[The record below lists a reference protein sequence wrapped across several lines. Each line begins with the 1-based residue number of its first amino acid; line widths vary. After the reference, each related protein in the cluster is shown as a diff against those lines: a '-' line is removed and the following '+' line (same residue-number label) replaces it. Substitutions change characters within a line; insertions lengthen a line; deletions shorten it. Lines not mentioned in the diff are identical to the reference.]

1 MPLKQ
6 YFTGVLHRL
15 QKGPG
20 YTYKELLV
28 WYCDNTNTHGPKRI
42 IREGPKKRVFWF
54 FLVLLSVSLL
64 ILHWGIV
71 VQGYF
76 SYGVTLSLS
85 VGFKAM
91 AFPAVTVCNAS
102 PFKYSKVRHL
112 LKELDALTEA
122 ALERILQSK
131 HGDAI
136 SAPPLNSSETV
147 SQRLDLKL
155 WNQIPLVLIDESD
168 PDHPVII
175 DLFETDQSGSGTRPN
190 SSSPALSN
198 VTSEAKKHKVAV
210 KLCSHKDTPQCIYR
224 NFTSAAQAVTEWYIL
239 QSTSIL
245 SKVPLQ
251 ERIRMGY
258 QPEDMILAC
267 MYGAEPC
274 SYRNF
279 TQIYH
284 PDHGN
289 CYIFNWGMD
298 EEALISSNPRAKFG
312 LQLILDI
319 GQQDYI
325 PYLTSTAGARL
336 MLHKQKSFPFP
347 KDQGIYA
354 MSGTETSISVLV
366 DELVQLGYPYNNCTT
381 DGSDVPV
388 KNLYNKYNTSYSIQT
403 EGVQEPALLTPART
417 DSPTRDDLEEE
428 LDLPSTPGTYEAA
441 RDLIDMMVQYPASQ
455 TRAPTAASCLAPRVI
470 TAPVMTPMAAPA
482 LMAAPPLTHHRGK
495 PMMLRHRSPSP
506 RHHRAPLPRGP
517 VQNTRQCPTRNR
529 LCPDASTTAPGPG
542 PDPGTEGRRN
552 NQHQS
557 PLGHPSGRAQCN
569 GLFGPPG
576 PTTRLQVRDLGWV
589 SVVSAPHA
597 PPSAMSMAHYT
608 PMAPEDPL
616 WDRAVERPRTSTAP
630 PPPTSMAPE
639 PPVAGC
645 SEVADP
651 ASREPEGQEDPVPGT
666 SSSSLPDEAVAGT
679 STTLPPMDTK
689 GHQDLLRR
697 VAVNLNLQ
705 AEEVMEDSDPMVDV
719 LTPEGPSRVALP
731 LIRTIQNTTK
741 VLWQTL
747 ASKPPTA
754 KGVERCYFVPQ
765 KGYGHLFTHPQ
776 PGTLVVD
783 EANHKEWQ
791 ARLSHVTPRS
801 WISLAVKSGSES
813 AGGA

>member
-1 MPLKQ
+1 MHLGAGSAMPLKQ

-388 KNLYNKYNTSYSIQT
+388 KNLYNKYNTSYSIQACLRSCFQAQMFENCGCGHYLFPLP
-403 EGVQEPALLTPART
+403 EGVNYCNSEDDPDWAYCYSSLRASMGHRQSCIDSCKDTCNNTQFKMTISVAGWPSEVSEDWIFHILSYERNLSTNVTLDRNGIVKLNIYFEEYNYRTTSESVATTLFLLVSQLEGLFSFWMGGSVLCLIEFGEIIIDFLWVTIINIISWCKGLKQKRALAQYPDTP
-417 DSPTRDDLEEE
+417 PTVSELSQAHVNFGFQREESHFNPNNE
-428 LDLPSTPGTYEAA
+428 TYPNEEIPPEPGT
-441 RDLIDMMVQYPASQ
+441 
-455 TRAPTAASCLAPRVI
+455 
-470 TAPVMTPMAAPA
+470 
-482 LMAAPPLTHHRGK
+482 PPPHYDS
-495 PMMLRHRSPSP
+495 LRIQ
-506 RHHRAPLPRGP
+506 PLDFTESDHDGGG
-517 VQNTRQCPTRNR
+517 QINTKCN
-529 LCPDASTTAPGPG
+529 L
-542 PDPGTEGRRN
+542 
-552 NQHQS
+552 S
-557 PLGHPSGRAQCN
+557 PLSNCPNEEPGLPGLCN
-569 GLFGPPG
+569 
-576 PTTRLQVRDLGWV
+576 
-589 SVVSAPHA
+589 
-597 PPSAMSMAHYT
+597 
-608 PMAPEDPL
+608 
-616 WDRAVERPRTSTAP
+616 
-630 PPPTSMAPE
+630 
-639 PPVAGC
+639 
-645 SEVADP
+645 
-651 ASREPEGQEDPVPGT
+651 
-666 SSSSLPDEAVAGT
+666 SL
-679 STTLPPMDTK
+679 
-689 GHQDLLRR
+689 
-697 VAVNLNLQ
+697 
-705 AEEVMEDSDPMVDV
+705 
-719 LTPEGPSRVALP
+719 
-731 LIRTIQNTTK
+731 
-741 VLWQTL
+741 
-747 ASKPPTA
+747 
-754 KGVERCYFVPQ
+754 
-765 KGYGHLFTHPQ
+765 
-776 PGTLVVD
+776 
-783 EANHKEWQ
+783 
-791 ARLSHVTPRS
+791 
-801 WISLAVKSGSES
+801 
-813 AGGA
+813 

>member
-6 YFTGVLHRL
+6 YFIGVLHRL

-64 ILHWGIV
+64 ILHWGTV

-76 SYGVTLSLS
+76 SYGVTPSLS

-136 SAPPLNSSETV
+136 SAPPLSSSETV

-155 WNQIPLVLIDESD
+155 WNQIPLVLMDESD
-168 PDHPVII
+168 PDHPIII

-224 NFTSAAQAVTEWYIL
+224 NFTSAAQAVTEWYVL

-267 MYGAEPC
+267 LYGAEPC

-298 EEALISSNPRAKFG
+298 EEALISSKPRAKFG

-336 MLHKQKSFPFP
+336 MLHKQKSFPFL

-366 DELVQLGYPYNNCTT
+366 DELVQLGYPYNCTT

-388 KNLYNKYNTSYSIQT
+388 KNLYNKYNTSYSIQACLRSCFQAQMFENCGCGHYLFPLP
-403 EGVQEPALLTPART
+403 EGVNYCNSEDDPDWAYCYSSLRSSIGHRQSCI
-417 DSPTRDDLEEE
+417 DSCKDT
-428 LDLPSTPGTYEAA
+428 
-441 RDLIDMMVQYPASQ
+441 
-455 TRAPTAASCLAPRVI
+455 CN
-470 TAPVMTPMAAPA
+470 
-482 LMAAPPLTHHRGK
+482 
-495 PMMLRHRSPSP
+495 
-506 RHHRAPLPRGP
+506 
-517 VQNTRQCPTRNR
+517 NTQFK
-529 LCPDASTTAPGPG
+529 TTI
-542 PDPGTEGRRN
+542 
-552 NQHQS
+552 S
-557 PLGHPSGRAQCN
+557 
-569 GLFGPPG
+569 
-576 PTTRLQVRDLGWV
+576 
-589 SVVSAPHA
+589 
-597 PPSAMSMAHYT
+597 
-608 PMAPEDPL
+608 
-616 WDRAVERPRTSTAP
+616 
-630 PPPTSMAPE
+630 
-639 PPVAGC
+639 VAGWP
-645 SEVADP
+645 SE
-651 ASREPEGQEDPVPGT
+651 ASEDWIFHIL
-666 SSSSLPDEAVAGT
+666 SYERNL
-679 STTLPPMDTK
+679 STNVTLDSNGIVK
-689 GHQDLLRR
+689 
-697 VAVNLNLQ
+697 LNIYF
-705 AEEVMEDSDPMVDV
+705 EEYNY
-719 LTPEGPSRVALP
+719 
-731 LIRTIQNTTK
+731 RTT
-741 VLWQTL
+741 
-747 ASKPPTA
+747 
-754 KGVERCYFVPQ
+754 
-765 KGYGHLFTHPQ
+765 
-776 PGTLVVD
+776 
-783 EANHKEWQ
+783 
-791 ARLSHVTPRS
+791 
-801 WISLAVKSGSES
+801 SES
-813 AGGA
+813 AATTGTHSSRSHCSHSQRRCSKVNLAMYQSEARLTFLFQ